1 MDFSRTDEQKA
12 IQDLV
17 KKIFREEVSEESLK
31 AMEAQ
36 SLWHHD
42 GAWNA
47 LRDSGLLGVCLP
59 ERYGGAGLSFF
70 DLCLVLEQLGRN
82 VVPLPLFS
90 TVVLGALPINEFG
103 TDQQKEDLLPGIC
116 DGRHFI
122 TAALQEPNSLQVLE
136 PETQAKRGPDG
147 WVLNGEKHCVPGFQ
161 GAKKILVSARTGADT
176 TAIFLVDPDAD
187 GITASAQ
194 RSIRKEPLHHLNL
207 NGVQVSNEAY
217 LGSPD
222 ENRDALRW
230 TYERACAAL
239 CAVHLGVARQALVL
253 TAQYTA
259 ERHQFGVP
267 IASFQAVHQ
276 RAADAYIDVQSME
289 LTMWQAAWALAN
301 GREASRETA
310 IARFWSSEAG
320 HRVVCAAQHLHGGMG
335 YDCDYPLHRFFRW
348 SKHLELQLGG
358 PQTQLSR
365 MGRTYLGD

>member
-1 MDFSRTDEQKA
+1 MDFSLTDEQKA

-17 KKIFREEVSEESLK
+17 KKIFHEQVSEEGLK

-70 DLCLVLEQLGRN
+70 DLCLVLEQVGRN

-103 TDQQKEDLLPGIC
+103 TDQQKEELLPGIC
-116 DGRHFI
+116 AGRHFI
-122 TAALQEPNSLQVLE
+122 TAALQEPNSLHVLE
-136 PETQAKRGPDG
+136 PETQAKRTSQG
-147 WVLNGEKHCVPGFQ
+147 WVLNGAKHCVSGLS
-161 GAKKILVSARTGADT
+161 GAIKVLVSARTETGT
-176 TAIFLVDPDAD
+176 NAIFLVDPDAD
-187 GITASAQ
+187 GITASEQ
-194 RSIRKEPLHHLNL
+194 RSIRKEPLHHLSL
-207 NGVQVSNEAY
+207 KGVQVSNEAY

-222 ENRDALRW
+222 EERDVLKW

-239 CAVHLGVARQALVL
+239 SAVHLGVARQALIL
-253 TAQYTA
+253 TARYTA
-259 ERHQFGVP
+259 ERQQFGVA
-267 IASFQAVHQ
+267 IGSFQAVHQ
-276 RAADAYIDVQSME
+276 RAADAYVDVQSME
-289 LTMWQAAWALAN
+289 LSMWQAAWMLAQ
-301 GREASRETA
+301 GREATRETA

-358 PQTQLSR
+358 PNTQLSR
-365 MGRTYLGD
+365 IGMSYRT